1 MSKKILGIVLVCMVL
16 LTGVFL
22 PGSRPASA
30 GDDEVLDLTLEK
42 AIAIAM
48 EKNADVNL
56 AKIGVK
62 KAEKGLD
69 EAESAADKSEDSDSP
84 FGPTGYEKALIER
97 VAPRQAQM
105 GLTVAQKTLEA
116 TKNGTKLA
124 VENVYYD
131 VLKARTELENA
142 GDAVKRAEERLRLAN
157 VSLEA
162 GTAARLDVIN
172 AEVVLA
178 QKKVRLNA
186 AENTY
191 KSKVMEFNKT
201 LGLPLST
208 KINLTSS
215 FEFKPVEIDL
225 EKVIAE
231 AKESDVAY
239 VGAQEALAVAE
250 KQFAE
255 AKKFYTPNVYKY
267 REAQYAYEE
276 AKLNAEK
283 AERDLVMDIKNAY
296 FKLQSARESYEAMQ
310 KGVEQAQ
317 EAYRLTKLRS
327 EIGMSTQ
334 IELQEAS
341 DRLDEAR
348 AELLSALYNY
358 NLATAQFR
366 YGIFG
371 FSGTSASSSG
381 MMAGGM

>member
-56 AKIGVK
+56 AKIGIK

-69 EAESAADKSEDSDSP
+69 EAESAADKYEDYISSYD
-84 FGPTGYEKALIER
+84 TAVLVR
-97 VAPRQAQM
+97 VVPRQAQM
-105 GLTVAQKTLEA
+105 NLTLAEKGLEA

-186 AENTY
+186 AENNY

-201 LGLPLST
+201 LGLPLNT

-250 KQFAE
+250 KQFE
-255 AKKFYTPNVYKY
+255 EVKKFYTPNVYTY
-267 REAQYAYEE
+267 REVQYDYEE

-348 AELLSALYNY
+348 AELLSALYSY